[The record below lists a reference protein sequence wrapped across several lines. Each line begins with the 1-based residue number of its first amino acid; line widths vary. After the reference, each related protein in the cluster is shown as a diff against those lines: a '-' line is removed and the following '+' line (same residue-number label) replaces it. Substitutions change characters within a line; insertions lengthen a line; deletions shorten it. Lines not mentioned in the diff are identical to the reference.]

1 MERKKFEYALLV
13 IFGVLIPF
21 LGVILIQSEAVW
33 WGTLFLK
40 GYVITAAIIAILL
53 AIPMYRVY
61 LKTHLRYYLI
71 LPTAIIFT
79 MLVFI
84 QINVSTLV
92 GEPIK
97 GYLSSLLLITAP
109 CSLIFNGASYFIRR
123 REREKLLKLWKIRK
137 KLPWKDQLLGKV
149 PNEWDRK

>member
-84 QINVSTLV
+84 QINLINLSTLLAK
-92 GEPIK
+92 PIK
-97 GYLSSLLLITAP
+97 GYLSSLLLITAL

-123 REREKLLKLWKIRK
+123 REREKLSKLWKI
-137 KLPWKDQLLGKV
+137 
-149 PNEWDRK
+149 